1 MKRMVQR
8 FASGLSWRAKFA
20 SEPHRQQGWFTVLV
34 VAAIAPVL
42 LLLVA
47 TKAFGMAFGY
57 GAVAEILIF
66 PILVGAAWGGGLGAL
81 TTSVAGLV
89 LVTPIAL
96 HETIGLVGFVSPATA
111 WAFHGVIIVAFAVT
125 SGLLFSRS
133 DRLSLRHE
141 KSSNEDT
148 AFEGYERV
156 LASFANTVEVR
167 DHHTQGHCE
176 RVARNALVMGRAL
189 GISSRETSVLYWAAR
204 LHDLGKIAVPE
215 YILLKSGR
223 LTEDE
228 FAEIRRHPSYGADL
242 LASVSVAFRP
252 IADVVRA
259 HHERWDG
266 LGYPLGFKG
275 EEIPRLARVIA
286 IVDVFEALT
295 SERPYRSPM
304 PAQQAMQYIRNGSRT
319 QFDPELVAEFE
330 RLYGLGKIECA
341 GSLTYSGAYE
351 ASAAKGPAY
360 NHA

>member
-1 MKRMVQR
+1 MRGALWR
-8 FASGLSWRAKFA
+8 LASHLRLQGTRSR
-20 SEPHRQQGWFTVLV
+20 EPGFPSIRS
-34 VAAIAPVL
+34 AAIAFAVL
-42 LLLVA
+42 APAILLVA
-47 TKAFGMAFGY
+47 TRAVGIEFGY
-57 GAVAEILIF
+57 AAMAETMLF
-66 PILVGAAWGGGLGAL
+66 PILVGAAWGGVLGAL
-81 TTSVAGLV
+81 ATSVVAIALVSPIAVHQLLRIQDSFAGTGWWAFQGAVFATFAGMSTV
-89 LVTPIAL
+89 LVSRP
-96 HETIGLVGFVSPATA
+96 HVPPSHQGRSVS
-111 WAFHGVIIVAFAVT
+111 GVA
-125 SGLLFSRS
+125 
-133 DRLSLRHE
+133 E
-141 KSSNEDT
+141 
-148 AFEGYERV
+148 FEGYQRV
-156 LASFANTVEVR
+156 LASLANTVEVR

-176 RVARNALVMGRAL
+176 RVARNALVMGHAL
-189 GISSRETSVLYWAAR
+189 GISSRETTVLYWAAR

-242 LASVSVAFRP
+242 LASVSVTFRP

-304 PAQQAMQYIRNGSRT
+304 PATQALQYVRNGSRT

-330 RLYGLGKIECA
+330 RLYFLGKIECA
-341 GSLTYSGAYE
+341 GSPSFFGTHESN
-351 ASAAKGPAY
+351 AAEGLLVY
-360 NHA
+360 HRT